1 MKRFIVYAEEIKKL
15 YIEVDA
21 DNKTDAYL
29 KALKSKNFQFE
40 YVDEYD
46 PKFIIL
52 ASNIHEAVV

>member
-29 KALKSKNFQFE
+29 KALKSKDYQFE
-40 YVDEYD
+40 YVDEYE
-46 PKFIIL
+46 PQFIIL
-52 ASNIHEAVV
+52 ASNISEVVV